1 MKKFSILFVGAFA
14 ILATS
19 CNTAFFRTE
28 SPSASGAQVF
38 QMPSQTEQVIAG
50 IYELFVEDCSY
61 RNRLAGPWEGL
72 NTDIE
77 VYRNGSSAAPTY
89 ALHSMTRSGHGDIT
103 KQGSH
108 PWAYLTTAIERANV
122 CIAGIEQYSDT
133 TDKEF
138 AYLYGEALA
147 LRAWLHYE
155 MTKLWGDVPYGF
167 TPMDVSNPEAI
178 YPAKVDRN
186 LVYDRIRKDL
196 RTAARM
202 MGNSG
207 EIKWSPAANNVE
219 RMNRQFA
226 LGLLARVD
234 LVQAGKAMRPDT
246 WIVGGG
252 SPCSVQFNE
261 KDPQKRKELL
271 EECMWACGQV
281 MDADGGINS
290 PKLQPKYEDVFKKI
304 CRGEI
309 SYGNT
314 ESLWELPFPN
324 AIRGQILNR
333 SGESVNTSAFGK
345 ILGTTGGSKSNR
357 KMGIHPTLLFKFDPQ
372 DARKWVT
379 INPYQWTYD
388 NEKTKRD
395 AYMINDKQVVVKT
408 AEDTAAYMDNP
419 NYYVDKNAKVW
430 KTCFD
435 TVAFDNV
442 NQETSILYQTPL
454 NISNLCL
461 GKYRFA
467 WLGYDMLKDDDGVNY
482 HVMRYSDILLMFAEA
497 SIGSVSEV
505 TPTNPTSYSGQAC
518 FDAVRTRAG
527 LGSKLL
533 PLNMDNIK
541 NERAFEFCGEHIRKY
556 DLMRWGCFGE
566 TLKAAE
572 AELAYFYNVTG
583 EEIDFSGTPY
593 AGQLATKW
601 YFKFTK
607 DASQGKDG
615 WVPFVISETYGLKL
629 GENGAPADYIDSKNT
644 GGWLRIDPYVTSK
657 QARLSES
664 TNSLHIFDAS
674 VKDNLDYHQYWPL
687 FNRIIDDN
695 HNLWNDYGY

>member
-1 MKKFSILFVGAFA
+1 MKKFSILFVGVFA
-14 ILATS
+14 IIATS

-28 SPSASGAQVF
+28 SPSAAGAQVF

-61 RNRLAGPWEGL
+61 RNRLGGPWESL
-72 NTDIE
+72 NTDVE
-77 VYRNGSSAAPTY
+77 VYRNGGSAAPSY
-89 ALHSMTRSGHGDIT
+89 ALHSMTKGGHADLT

-167 TPMDVSNPEAI
+167 APMDVSDPEAI

-186 LVYDRIRKDL
+186 LVYDKIRQDL

-290 PKLQPKYEDVFKKI
+290 PKLQAKYEDVFKKI
-304 CRGEI
+304 CSGVT
-309 SYGNT
+309 SYSNT

-333 SGESVNTSAFGK
+333 NGESVNTSAFGK
-345 ILGTTGGSKSNR
+345 ILGTTSGSKSNR
-357 KMGIHPTLLFKFDPQ
+357 KMGIHPTFLFKFEPN

-379 INPYQWTYD
+379 INPYYL
-388 NEKTKRD
+388 
-395 AYMINDKQVVVKT
+395 
-408 AEDTAAYMDNP
+408 
-419 NYYVDKNAKVW
+419 
-430 KTCFD
+430 
-435 TVAFDNV
+435 
-442 NQETSILYQTPL
+442 SHL
-454 NISNLCL
+454 S
-461 GKYRFA
+461 
-467 WLGYDMLKDDDGVNY
+467 
-482 HVMRYSDILLMFAEA
+482 
-497 SIGSVSEV
+497 
-505 TPTNPTSYSGQAC
+505 
-518 FDAVRTRAG
+518 TR
-527 LGSKLL
+527 S
-533 PLNMDNIK
+533 
-541 NERAFEFCGEHIRKY
+541 
-556 DLMRWGCFGE
+556 
-566 TLKAAE
+566 
-572 AELAYFYNVTG
+572 
-583 EEIDFSGTPY
+583 
-593 AGQLATKW
+593 
-601 YFKFTK
+601 
-607 DASQGKDG
+607 
-615 WVPFVISETYGLKL
+615 
-629 GENGAPADYIDSKNT
+629 
-644 GGWLRIDPYVTSK
+644 
-657 QARLSES
+657 
-664 TNSLHIFDAS
+664 
-674 VKDNLDYHQYWPL
+674 
-687 FNRIIDDN
+687 
-695 HNLWNDYGY
+695 